1 MKLIQSLFFILIIL
15 IIASCANIV
24 APTGGPKDVTPPK
37 LVKAHPDTFATNFKS
52 DNIRID
58 FDELIQIKD
67 PIGQVLISPPLEK
80 QPDIKVVKRSV
91 IIKFKEKLKDS
102 TTYNINFGSSIS
114 DVHESN
120 IKEGFEYVFSTG
132 SYVDSLSLSGKCQ
145 YANDLHTEK
154 GVLIMLYKTFDDSVP
169 ALHKPDYFTKCDS
182 FGNYKINNIK
192 GGTYKVFALK
202 DLNSNYRFDQP
213 GEAIGFKD
221 STIQITGHDT
231 ASFNIF
237 VEATAKQYI
246 VKQYCEE
253 FGKLFMVFNK
263 PTEKLEFN
271 FLNNHPNDTSKQF
284 FEYSKAKDTVIYWFT
299 SYPADSM
306 KMIVSD
312 NGKILDTLAVY
323 IKPRDYKMKSD
334 KSYKFSLGVRSTPSS
349 GALSPEA
356 DWHLVFS
363 HPISQFD
370 STKITLRE
378 DSILIGG
385 FKVGDLDADKRKLNI
400 SYKWKEN
407 STYILSFP
415 RGTFKDIFGL
425 INDTTLNFSI
435 KIKTSHD
442 YGNMHLKFKAPD
454 IGSNYILQLMNEKDE
469 LIQQNIVRGDTAID
483 YDFLDPAKY
492 KLKLIFDA
500 NNNGKW
506 DTGDYYNH
514 IQPEKVTYCK
524 EIFNV
529 RANWDVDAD
538 WTVKE

>member
-1 MKLIQSLFFILIIL
+1 MKLIQSLFSVFIIL

-24 APTGGPKDVTPPK
+24 SPTGGPKDTTPPK
-37 LVKAHPDTFATNFKS
+37 LVKAHPDTFATHFNT
-52 DNIRID
+52 DQIRID
-58 FDELIQIKD
+58 FDEYIQLKD
-67 PIGQVLISPPLEK
+67 PMGQVIISPLLEK
-80 QPDIKVVKRSV
+80 QPDIKVSKKSV

-114 DVHESN
+114 DVHEDN
-120 IKEGFEYVFSTG
+120 IKEGFQYVFSTG
-132 SYVDSLSLSGKCQ
+132 PYVDSLSLRGKCQ

-154 GVLIMLYKTFDDSVP
+154 GVLIMLYKSFDDSVP
-169 ALHKPDYFTKCDS
+169 SLRKPDYFTKCDS
-182 FGNYKINNIK
+182 FGNYKINNIRE
-192 GGTYKVFALK
+192 GTYKMFALK

-221 STIQITGHDT
+221 STIHINGNDT
-231 ASFNIF
+231 ANFNVF
-237 VEATAKQYI
+237 VEPTSKQYI

-263 PTEKLEFN
+263 PTENLEFH
-271 FLNNHPNDTSKQF
+271 FLNNQHNDTSKAF
-284 FEYSKAKDTVIYWFT
+284 FEYSKAKDSVIYWFT
-299 SYPADSM
+299 SYPQDSM

-312 NGKILDTLAVY
+312 NGKPIDTLAVY
-323 IKPRDYKMKSD
+323 IKPKDFKMKSN
-334 KSYKFSLGVRSTPSS
+334 KNYKFSLAIHSSPSL

-356 DWHLVFS
+356 DWQLVFS
-363 HPISQFD
+363 HPVNQFD
-370 STKITLRE
+370 STKISLRE
-378 DSILIGG
+378 DSVLIGG
-385 FKVGDLDADKRKLNI
+385 FKVSDLDSTLRKLNI

-407 STYILSFP
+407 STYILSFS
-415 RGTFKDIFGL
+415 RGTFKDIFGV
-425 INDTTLNFSI
+425 INDTTLNFGI
-435 KIKTSHD
+435 KIKSARD
-442 YGNMHLKFKAPD
+442 YGNLHLKFKAPD
-454 IGSNYILQLMNEKDE
+454 IGSNYILQLMNDKDE

-483 YDFLDPAKY
+483 YNFLDPSKY

-506 DTGDYYNH
+506 DTGDYYKH